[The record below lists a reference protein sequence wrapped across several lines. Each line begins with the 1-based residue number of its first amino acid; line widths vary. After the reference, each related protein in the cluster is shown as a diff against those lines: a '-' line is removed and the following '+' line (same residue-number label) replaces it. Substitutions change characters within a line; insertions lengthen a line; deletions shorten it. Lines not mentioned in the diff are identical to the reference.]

1 MYISFGIVLNTTDI
15 KMLYIPTRFISRLNY
30 KILHT
35 DVVPHIVVGIG
46 AISAVDGV
54 SISCSTARV
63 IGKLF
68 TGCIVS
74 NGRSISPV
82 EITTIESE
90 NCVCFGVMVR
100 NQYYL
105 ECVVLLRSQFV
116 MFIQQYYMHGQLL
129 PP

>member
-15 KMLYIPTRFISRLNY
+15 KMLYIPTRFIN

-46 AISAVDGV
+46 AISAVNGV

-63 IGKLF
+63 IGKVF

-82 EITTIESE
+82 EITTIEGE
-90 NCVCFGVMVR
+90 NRVCFGAMVR
-100 NQYYL
+100 N
-105 ECVVLLRSQFV
+105 
-116 MFIQQYYMHGQLL
+116 
-129 PP
+129 